1 VNNLEAKVTVTQ
13 GRLADVEEVSSL
25 EIKMTRHKLQKAED
39 SLVAKERAMKTL
51 REELLLMNS
60 RMNEKELQISALKQN
75 LDESRNKCV
84 VVEGERDKVVHQHGP
99 CDGVIL
105 ELRRQLEKQTYTG
118 VGMQVEEMLDSKG
131 SKYMRVLKLNPDGG
145 AFLTGL
151 ISVGHTL
158 LSMDGVAPTSP
169 QHVATLA
176 RGVVDSEVIMM
187 MLNNQNGS
195 EYRAVVKRKS
205 FDASAK
211 VGVEYAFMCK
221 VETYDET
228 VVQNTPVWCV
238 ILSLS
243 FCVSASGRILTAFLR
258 SQLCVII

>member
-1 VNNLEAKVTVTQ
+1 VNNLEEKVTVTQ
-13 GRLADVEEVSSL
+13 GRLADVEE
-25 EIKMTRHKLQKAED
+25 EIKMTRHKLQKADD

-60 RMNEKELQISALKQN
+60 RINEKELQISALMQN
-75 LDESRNKCV
+75 LNESHNKCV
-84 VVEGERDKVVHQHGP
+84 VVEGERDKVLYQHEP

-105 ELRRQLEKQTYTG
+105 ELRRQLAKQTYTG
-118 VGMQVEEMLDSKG
+118 VGMQVEEILDSKG
-131 SKYMRVLKLNPDGG
+131 TKYMRVLKLNPDGG

-176 RGVVDSEVIMM
+176 RGVVESEVIMM

-195 EYRAVVKRKS
+195 EYTAVVKRKL
-205 FDASAK
+205 FDSGAK
-211 VGVEYAFMCK
+211 VGVEYAFMWKSETCDK
-221 VETYDET
+221 TDVEHTCL
-228 VVQNTPVWCV
+228 V
-238 ILSLS
+238 
-243 FCVSASGRILTAFLR
+243 CVSVSV
-258 SQLCVII
+258 SLCLCE